1 MAGMILLN
9 GPQLGRLASLV
20 RKQEEANIFYIK
32 FESENDQAAYLREC
46 KANYTTAME
55 ILDAGDNL
63 VKEFKNDP
71 ARDSIAHDIYS
82 TIEGSLNS
90 AFQWVRNYTLRMSY
104 LQKIK
109 SFSTGAIDIVK
120 TLDTSDTEFV
130 RDLAKAT
137 DDYKKAMWELNKKC
151 MSSRTEAVANM
162 FDQMGSRATMDTLIE
177 RAQEKLK
184 LRGSFDK
191 LNEEDKIRVYEK
203 VMDIS
208 GEEKLVSNAISKIFG
223 AAGIAVLLFA
233 AGMMVWDI
241 YTSDHPIRTATHDG
255 VVAAASFAG
264 AWAGEFIGTVVA
276 TELVGA
282 ETFAAATVVAVAGL
296 AFSFAGAVILGLFA
310 GWLID
315 SILSSKPSN
324 DKPLSTD
331 GLRCYVAPMP
341 DGVALAHQIARD
353 G

>member
-9 GPQLGRLASLV
+9 DAQLRRLASLV
-20 RKQEEANIFYIK
+20 RKQEEENIYYIK
-32 FESENDQAAYLREC
+32 FESENDQSSYLREC
-46 KANYTTAME
+46 KANYTSAIEM
-55 ILDAGDNL
+55 LDAGNNL
-63 VKEFKNDP
+63 VEEYSSDP
-71 ARDSIAHDIYS
+71 ARASIAHDIYS

-90 AFQWVRNYTLRMSY
+90 AYQWVRNYTLRKSY
-104 LQKIK
+104 LEKIK
-109 SFSTGAIDIVK
+109 GFSDSAMDIVK
-120 TLDTSDTEFV
+120 TLDPADTDFAKE
-130 RDLAKAT
+130 LAQAA

-151 MSSRTEAVANM
+151 MSSRSEAVATM
-162 FDQMGSRATMDTLIE
+162 FDQMGSKATMDTLIE
-177 RAQEKLK
+177 RAQQKLNLK
-184 LRGSFDK
+184 GSFDD
-191 LNEEDKIRVYEK
+191 LSDEDKIRVYEK

-208 GEEKLVSNAISKIFG
+208 GEEKLVSNAISKIMG

-241 YTSDHPIRTATHDG
+241 YTSDHKIRTATHDA

-276 TELVGA
+276 SELVEA
-282 ETFAAATVVAVAGL
+282 ETFAAATIVAVAGL

-324 DKPLSTD
+324 KPLSTD
-331 GLRCYVAPMP
+331 GLLCYVAPMP
-341 DGVALAHQIARD
+341 DGVALAHQIAND